1 MCVKGVAACANAVFK
16 GWCFYRLLKKDI
28 MYSVNSNIVYTYLFL
43 TAINFFRFASR
54 NYVNIVVTELEH
66 RHRTTEPEVHTS
78 NLSL

>member
-1 MCVKGVAACANAVFK
+1 
-16 GWCFYRLLKKDI
+16 

-66 RHRTTEPEVHTS
+66 RHRHRTTEPEVHTS